1 MQLTINVNEML
12 NIGDYTDNEGKLTH
26 PLLTNAFEMQN
37 ELDHTANERKLAQL
51 LLLLLRYLTLHQQ
64 TVLLRLHRQA

>member
-1 MQLTINVNEML
+1 MQLMININEML

-26 PLLTNAFEMQN
+26 PPLTNAFEMQN
-37 ELDHTANERKLAQL
+37 ELDHTANKRKLAQS
-51 LLLLLRYLTLHQQ
+51 LLLLLRYPTLHQQ

>member
-26 PLLTNAFEMQN
+26 LPVTNAFEMQN
-37 ELDHTANERKLAQL
+37 ELDHTANERKLAQS

-64 TVLLRLHRQA
+64 MVLLRLQ